1 MLSANSTEGIVAH
14 TYFSNVSRICLK
26 NSKFIIL
33 IIFRILFR
41 IIPKNIFYP
50 GPSDCDSE
58 GGDGWSDDEDSDS
71 ETRGTGKPGA
81 MGLKF
86 QLDAARAGEL
96 LSILMDPRLTKLH
109 SLALHQ

>member
-1 MLSANSTEGIVAH
+1 MFDNEHKGVNFDSAPESENLASDPLSA
-14 TYFSNVSRICLK
+14 Y
-26 NSKFIIL
+26 
-33 IIFRILFR
+33 
-41 IIPKNIFYP
+41 
-50 GPSDCDSE
+50 DCDSE

-96 LSILMDPRLTKLH
+96 LSILMDPQLTKLH